1 MSDPLVNASTSKKQ
15 IERPGLKAGIDF
27 RSKVKTGVKID
38 MFGLK

>member
-1 MSDPLVNASTSKKQ
+1 MSVPLVNVSSKKQ

>member
-1 MSDPLVNASTSKKQ
+1 MSAPLVTASSK
-15 IERPGLKAGIDF
+15 RPSLKASIDF